1 MTMQSIYERRSIRKF
16 KEKAVSV
23 DLINQIIDAGRVAP
37 SAKNRQP
44 WKYIVFGNENKQE
57 LLNVME
63 EGLEREENGIAELP
77 ESRNGIPDARNTLK
91 IMKEAPIIIMVLNTN
106 GKSPFISVNADD
118 RITEICDTLSIGA
131 SIENMLLTAEE
142 MDLGTLWIANTCFAY
157 KELVSYLDTDAQLV
171 GAIALGYA
179 DESPT
184 QRPRKKLDEIVEYRL

>member
-16 KEKAVSV
+16 KEQMVSV

-44 WKYIVFGNENKQE
+44 WKYIVFGNEHKQE

-91 IMKEAPIIIMVLNTN
+91 IMKEAPIIIIVLNTN
-106 GKSPFISVNADD
+106 AKSPFIPVETDD
-118 RITEICDTLSIGA
+118 RITELCDTLSIGA

-142 MDLGTLWIANTCFAY
+142 MGLGTLWIANTCFAY